1 MVGKILLPYLG
12 GTPAVWNTCMVFFQ
26 ALLLGGYSYAH
37 LLSRLPRRTQVRI
50 HSILL
55 IAGLVPLAI
64 LRFQIEPLTRS
75 VLPTPTESNPIP
87 WLLAVL
93 LLSAG
98 LPFFAVS
105 TTAPLLQRWF
115 SGTNHSQAKDP
126 YFLYAASNLGSMLTL
141 LCYPLV
147 LEPGLTIGQQG
158 LGWIIGYLVFVA
170 LVFLCARLAEKNLV
184 EVQAEDEKAEIA
196 GTVAPTFGTQ
206 LGWVALAFIPS
217 SLMIGTTT
225 HLTTDIA
232 PMPLLWILP
241 LALYLL
247 SFILVFSQIPGWV
260 YSTALLGLPLLAC
273 LAVSGFGD
281 VFHAHSLVDLLQRL
295 AK

>member
-1 MVGKILLPYLG
+1 VGWFLLGTFTFTLFQSALLLFWVQPMVGKILLPYLG

-75 VLPTPTESNPIP
+75 ILPTPTESNPIP

-158 LGWIIGYLVFVA
+158 LGWIIGYLVFA
-170 LVFLCARLAEKNLV
+170 TGFSLRPAGGEKP
-184 EVQAEDEKAEIA
+184 
-196 GTVAPTFGTQ
+196 GG
-206 LGWVALAFIPS
+206 S
-217 SLMIGTTT
+217 SSRG
-225 HLTTDIA
+225 
-232 PMPLLWILP
+232 
-241 LALYLL
+241 
-247 SFILVFSQIPGWV
+247 
-260 YSTALLGLPLLAC
+260 
-273 LAVSGFGD
+273 
-281 VFHAHSLVDLLQRL
+281 
-295 AK
+295 